1 MLELFDFQEKAALK
15 IVEKYE
21 NYFRQQI
28 IIKKGDEETPVPF
41 IQILDALTGS
51 GKTVIL
57 AKTIGEISKLSSEIP
72 IILWLSKASVV
83 VEQSF
88 NNLTTGGKYHHLLG
102 KCQVIMLAEY
112 QENLLFENEPLV
124 LFATVGTFNQKDKE
138 AGNRQI
144 YQCKLDEQNQ
154 STWDSLKNR
163 NQRPLFIVYDEAH
176 NLSDQ
181 QTNLLLELKPTVF
194 LMASATIKFPKNLVE
209 QFEELKKLGQWEDK
223 DFFTQVPTNEV
234 VEAGLVKKVIQ
245 LASYEN
251 PREETITSL
260 VKDLKI
266 IENQLQNNLPNQKPK
281 AIYVC
286 RTNVLEY
293 DPSLQDNIGQ
303 NFTER
308 KAPPI
313 LIWRHLVEKCQVKP
327 ENIAVYCDLKF
338 SRDYPKPPEFNLFA
352 GGGEKKYQEFTS
364 GDFQHIIF
372 NLGLQEGWDDPL
384 VYCAY
389 IDRLLN
395 SSLAVKQIIGRVLR
409 QPKPAI
415 THQLPELLNTAHFY
429 IQVEKQSTFQEVIK
443 EINQELEK
451 NGRGIDIKPTTSTE
465 KPEII
470 EVKNIYQLP
479 KIICNAVYTEPEIT
493 KIINQIPDW
502 REDKTNTR
510 GDSYR
515 TITKKYIDEQ
525 GNFQETVNEKSGNTD
540 KITARAIFYREII
553 RKLPQVRG
561 VILLDEPK
569 FDALIG
575 FKSNVYGQIVET
587 VDKVIK
593 TYLDNCQLEASETEL
608 YTVTDHLLYNPAK
621 SISFNNSIHEKYSQ
635 LNELEK
641 KFARELDEF
650 GFKWCRNP
658 SRTGYSIP
666 LITLGSTRNFYPDF
680 LIFHPT
686 KIIAIDTSGEHLIKD
701 KVDRKLLNI
710 SSKLLVYFV
719 SRGKWDEKL
728 VEKTDES
735 GWTLWKRRVSDGNLS
750 VIHQENLKEIIERM
764 LERIK

>member
-1 MLELFDFQEKAALK
+1 MLELFDFQEQAALK

-21 NYFRQQI
+21 NYLRQQI
-28 IIKKGDEETPVPF
+28 IIRKGEEEIPVPF

-57 AKTIGEISKLSSEIP
+57 AKTIGEINKLSQKSP
-72 IILWLSKASVV
+72 VILWLSKASVV

-102 KCQVIMLAEY
+102 KCQVIMLSEY
-112 QENLLFENEPLV
+112 QQSLLLENEPLV

-154 STWDSLKNR
+154 STWDSLKKR
-163 NQRPLFIVYDEAH
+163 SERPLFIVYDEGH

-181 QTNLLLELKPTVF
+181 QTSLLLELKPIIF

-209 QFEELKKLGQWEDK
+209 QFEKLKKLSLWKDQ
-223 DFFTQVPTNEV
+223 DFFTQVSTTEV

-251 PREETITSL
+251 PREETISSL

-286 RTNVLEY
+286 RTNVLEH
-293 DPSLQDNIGQ
+293 DPSLQDNIQQ

-313 LIWRHLVEKCQVKP
+313 LIWRHLVEKCSVKP

-338 SRDYPKPPEFNLFA
+338 SRDYPKPPEFNLFV

-409 QPKPAI
+409 QPKPNI
-415 THQLPELLNTAHFY
+415 THQLPEILNTAHFY
-429 IQVEKQSTFQEVIK
+429 IQVEKHSTFQEVIE

-451 NGRGIDIKPTTSTE
+451 NGRGIEIKPITSAE

-470 EVKNIYQLP
+470 QVQDTYQLP
-479 KIICNAVYTEPEIT
+479 KIICNAAYAEPEIT
-493 KIINQIPDW
+493 KIIQQMPDW
-502 REDKTNTR
+502 REDKFNTR

-515 TITKKYIDEQ
+515 TIAKKYIDKQ
-525 GNFQETVNEKSGNTD
+525 GHFQKILHEKTGDTD
-540 KITARAIFYREII
+540 KITTRAIFYREII

-575 FKSNVYGQIVET
+575 FKSNVYGQIVKT
-587 VDKVIK
+587 VDEVIK
-593 TYLDNCQLEASETEL
+593 VYLNNSQLEASETEL
-608 YTVTDHLLYNPAK
+608 YIVPEYLLYNPAK
-621 SISFNNSIHEKYSQ
+621 SINFTNSIHQKYSQ

-641 KFARELDEF
+641 KFAQELDKF
-650 GFKWCRNP
+650 GLKWCRNP
-658 SRTGYSIP
+658 AHTGYSIP

-680 LIFHPT
+680 LIFQQN

-719 SRGKWDEKL
+719 SSGKWDEKSI
-728 VEKTDES
+728 EKFDES
-735 GWTLWKRRVSDGNLS
+735 GWSLWKRRTGDSNLTITFHES
-750 VIHQENLKEIIERM
+750 LPQLLKWM
-764 LERIK
+764 LEI